1 MIADG
6 MEVSFTYTL
15 TVEGQVI
22 ESNAGQEPLSYIQG
36 DGQVL
41 PALETEL
48 LGLQAGDEKSVSL
61 VAADAYGEFSEAAL
75 QEVPLDRIP
84 EDARTVNS
92 TLQSEGFA
100 GPIRVAEI
108 KEDVAV
114 LDFNHPMAGKD
125 LTFDITIIAV
135 EESATDADA

>member
-1 MIADG
+1 MIAEG
-6 MEVSFTYTL
+6 MEVTFTYTL
-15 TVEGQVI
+15 TVDGQVI
-22 ESNAGQEPLSYIQG
+22 ESNDGKEPLSYIQG

-41 PALETEL
+41 PALEAEL
-48 LGLQAGDEKSVSL
+48 IGMGAGDEKSVSL
-61 VAADAYGEFSEAAL
+61 VAADAYGEFTDAAL
-75 QEVPLDRIP
+75 QEVPLDKIP
-84 EDARTVNS
+84 EHARAVDA

-125 LTFDITIIAV
+125 LSFDITIIAV
-135 EESATDADA
+135 EEAEADAAD